1 MRRYR
6 MLRTWAVLLSLLGV
20 VSLAS
25 ATVGI
30 VWGAMAATGL
40 WETVGVVAIGAPVAL
55 LLATWPLALAQA
67 LKALADIGEDMAFD
81 SLTTRASSPY

>member
-6 MLRTWAVLLSLLGV
+6 ILRIWAVALSV
-20 VSLAS
+20 LAAVTLVA

-30 VWGAMAATGL
+30 VGWALVGHGFWQTAA
-40 WETVGVVAIGAPVAL
+40 VIAIGAPIAL
-55 LLATWPLALAQA
+55 LLVSLPLALAQA
-67 LKALADIGEDMAFD
+67 LRALADIGEDMAFE

>member
-6 MLRTWAVLLSLLGV
+6 TLRTWSVVFSVLGV
-20 VSLAS
+20 VTLAS

-30 VWGAMAATGL
+30 AWSALAIHGF
-40 WETVGVVAIGAPVAL
+40 WQTVAVIAIGVPIAL
-55 LLATWPLALAQA
+55 TMALVPIAAAQG
-67 LKALADIGEDMAFD
+67 LRALADIGEDMAFE